1 MHGTDA
7 SLHAALVDAHVHF
20 HPCFDPELFLD
31 SARDNFRAVAQELD
45 LGPRYC
51 AYLLLTETADA
62 HWYALVK
69 ERASHGWKVS
79 DLWTAQSTTDDRQLR
94 LVHSDGTVLNV
105 VAGRQIAA
113 AENLEVLALGTAVQV
128 PDGYPLIET
137 LQRVMELDAMAV
149 LPWGFGK
156 WLGRR
161 GHKVRNLIDTM
172 RAGQIFLGD
181 NSARLAGVR
190 DPELFDVA
198 RAKGIAILPGTDPF
212 PFPGHERRVGRMGLV
227 VRAATELSEWR
238 DLRAAIVAKDGLAP
252 FGELEQP
259 LPFVMNQVRMQLAKH
274 ASRRRAPAY

>member
-1 MHGTDA
+1 MPGTDA

-20 HPCFDPELFLD
+20 HSCFDPELFLD
-31 SARDNFRAVAQELD
+31 SARDNFRAAADELG
-45 LGPRYC
+45 LEPRYA

-62 HWYALVK
+62 HWFSLVK

-79 DLWTAQSTTDDRQLR
+79 DLWTAHSTADERQLR
-94 LVHSDGTVLNV
+94 LKHSDGTVLNV
-105 VAGRQIAA
+105 VAGRQIVA
-113 AENLEVLALGTAVQV
+113 AEGLEVLALGTALGV

-137 LQRVMELDAMAV
+137 LQRVIELDAVPV

-161 GHKVRNLIDTM
+161 GHKIRNLIDTM
-172 RAGQIFLGD
+172 PAEQVFLGD

-212 PFPGHERRVGRMGLV
+212 PFPGHERRVGRMGVV

-238 DLRAAIVAKDGLAP
+238 ELRAAIVAKAGLAP
-252 FGELEQP
+252 FGAFEQP

-274 ASRRRAPAY
+274 MSRRRAPVY